1 IIIYFLINLL
11 PIKMDGDFACGAS
24 IVFCYNDEK
33 NYAEKFLRFFWHPP
47 TAPFPTTDNVKGA
60 AEPAPRGLTTS
71 AGRSMAR
78 PRP

>member
-1 IIIYFLINLL
+1 SLSSKFMPGFI
-11 PIKMDGDFACGAS
+11 GSGS
-24 IVFCYNDEK
+24 IAFCYNNGK
-33 NYAEKFLRFFWHPP
+33 NYAEKILRFFVRKS
-47 TAPFPTTDNVKGA
+47 TAPFPTADNVNGA